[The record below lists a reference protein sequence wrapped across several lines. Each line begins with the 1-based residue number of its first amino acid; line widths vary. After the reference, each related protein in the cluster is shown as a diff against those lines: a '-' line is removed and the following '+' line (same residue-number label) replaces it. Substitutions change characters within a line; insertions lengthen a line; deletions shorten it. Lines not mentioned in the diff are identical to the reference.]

1 MDTFEYRLIRET
13 EFRESLTRRYAGET
27 ETETEVETETE
38 SRHPGPLSPPQV
50 QTKPRATKVAQN
62 GDASFQ
68 ARLVGNPKPKV
79 TWFHN
84 GVRLRPSTRAAT
96 SHSNSNAVLRLRAVQ
111 PEDSGHYTMLAEN
124 AAGCIV
130 SSAFLAVEP
139 AADVRQHGVT
149 TTQRMEKS

>member
-38 SRHPGPLSPPQV
+38 SRQPGPLSPPQV

-62 GDASFQ
+62 GDATFQ

-84 GVRLRPSTRAAT
+84 GVRVRPGPRATA
-96 SHSNSNAVLRLRAVQ
+96 SHSGSNAALRLRGVQ
-111 PEDSGHYTMLAEN
+111 SDDSGHYTMLAEN
-124 AAGCIV
+124 AAGCVV
-130 SSAFLAVEP
+130 SSACLAVEP
-139 AADVRQHGVT
+139 AADAPRQDIT
-149 TTQRMEKS
+149 TTQRTEKS

>member
-38 SRHPGPLSPPQV
+38 SQQPGPLSPPQV
-50 QTKPRATKVAQN
+50 QTKPRATKVSQN
-62 GDASFQ
+62 GDATFQ
-68 ARLVGNPKPKV
+68 ARLAGNPKPKV

-84 GVRLRPSTRAAT
+84 GVRVRTGTRATA
-96 SHSNSNAVLRLRAVQ
+96 SHSNSNATLRLRSVQ

-124 AAGCIV
+124 AAGCVV

-139 AADVRQHGVT
+139 AADTTRQGLT
-149 TTQRMEKS
+149 TTQRTDRT